1 MKYILKSGRGF
12 VKREKD
18 IIMYPACKGGEK
30 VIHSP
35 CIKELW
41 EEMKYLD
48 KNFSYNN
55 IDIYNLLKENSLVFE
70 INEDEWDDYQRLSR
84 NIQFLS
90 LHNDIEPNLQ
100 YKSIIDKK
108 ILIIGLGT
116 VGAPL
121 VYELDKFGF
130 KNIVVI
136 DGDSVELKNITAQ
149 LGYSISDVGQL
160 KTKTLREKIS
170 SIKETIDDYL
180 SVDNIEK
187 NLYDIKPDI
196 IFCCADDS
204 TGNLIKLLISKMSK
218 YNYTLF

>member
-70 INEDEWDDYQRLSR
+70 INEDEWDVAL
-84 NIQFLS
+84 L
-90 LHNDIEPNLQ
+90 LVNLRTR
-100 YKSIIDKK
+100 KRGI
-108 ILIIGLGT
+108 
-116 VGAPL
+116 
-121 VYELDKFGF
+121 
-130 KNIVVI
+130 
-136 DGDSVELKNITAQ
+136 
-149 LGYSISDVGQL
+149 
-160 KTKTLREKIS
+160 
-170 SIKETIDDYL
+170 
-180 SVDNIEK
+180 
-187 NLYDIKPDI
+187 
-196 IFCCADDS
+196 
-204 TGNLIKLLISKMSK
+204 
-218 YNYTLF
+218 

>member
-90 LHNDIEPNLQ
+90 LQDR
-100 YKSIIDKK
+100 KS
-108 ILIIGLGT
+108 
-116 VGAPL
+116 
-121 VYELDKFGF
+121 
-130 KNIVVI
+130 VV
-136 DGDSVELKNITAQ
+136 
-149 LGYSISDVGQL
+149 
-160 KTKTLREKIS
+160 
-170 SIKETIDDYL
+170 
-180 SVDNIEK
+180 
-187 NLYDIKPDI
+187 
-196 IFCCADDS
+196 
-204 TGNLIKLLISKMSK
+204 
-218 YNYTLF
+218 